1 MESGP
6 PMERE
11 RQHSLALLPRS
22 CFSDLAVGRRF
33 TDPLRSS
40 VIARSVLACAPCSIV
55 GQALGAVSRNGR
67 LMGSGVLSHHHFVF
81 FSDSLLG
88 ITVVAW

>member
-33 TDPLRSS
+33 TDPSDVVSLPGQFLHARLAVLLARRS
-40 VIARSVLACAPCSIV
+40 ARFQGMA
-55 GQALGAVSRNGR
+55 
-67 LMGSGVLSHHHFVF
+67 
-81 FSDSLLG
+81 D
-88 ITVVAW
+88 